1 MSDNVVMDTTLVNF
15 TGTTGLMASTPY
27 LEGNGVHHQ
36 PQHHYQQQQ
45 QQQHHQQKDD
55 IAFLQSIEME
65 NFKSY
70 RGHVVV
76 GPLKQFSAVIG
87 PNGSGKS
94 NFMDAISFVMGEKTS
109 SLRVKRLN
117 DLIHGSSIGKP
128 VSRTCYV
135 TAKFLLNSERQME
148 FQRAV
153 IGGSSEYRINN
164 EIVSSNTYLLKLE
177 KLGINVK
184 AKNFLVFQGAVE
196 NIAMK
201 TPKERTALFE
211 EISGY
216 VFI

>member
-1 MSDNVVMDTTLVNF
+1 MAEQTAMDVTVSNF
-15 TGTTGLMASTPY
+15 SAATGIVASTPY
-27 LEGNGVHHQ
+27 LGGSNQ
-36 PQHHYQQQQ
+36 PK
-45 QQQHHQQKDD
+45 QKEV
-55 IAFLQSIEME
+55 AFLQAIEME

-70 RGHVVV
+70 RGHIVV
-76 GPLKQFSAVIG
+76 GPLKQFTAVVG

-94 NFMDAISFVMGEKTS
+94 NLMDAISFVMGEKAS
-109 SLRVKRLN
+109 SLRVRRLN

-135 TAKFLLNSERQME
+135 TAKFLLNDEHLME
-148 FQRAV
+148 FHRAV
-153 IGGSSEYRINN
+153 VGGSSEFRINN
-164 EIVSSNTYLLKLE
+164 EIVSSNTYLAKLE

-211 EISGY
+211 EISG
-216 VFI
+216 

>member
-1 MSDNVVMDTTLVNF
+1 MDMDTTAVNF
-15 TGTTGLMASTPY
+15 GGASVQLTASTPY
-27 LEGNGVHHQ
+27 TTAGGALHL
-36 PQHHYQQQQ
+36 QQQQ
-45 QQQHHQQKDD
+45 QQNVQQQQTQQPQQLQKDD
-55 IAFLQSIEME
+55 IAFLQFIEME

-94 NFMDAISFVMGEKTS
+94 NFMDAISFVMGERTS

-117 DLIHGSSIGKP
+117 DLIHGSSIGRP

-135 TAKFLLNSERQME
+135 TAKFLINSERQME

-164 EIVSSNTYLLKLE
+164 EIVSSNTYLAKLE

-211 EISGY
+211 EISG
-216 VFI
+216 